1 MTLAFL
7 MGPRYRVERGATE
20 EADQAKLALQLV
32 VVSELRAIVECDR
45 TPGGFGQI
53 SR

>member
-1 MTLAFL
+1 MW
-7 MGPRYRVERGATE
+7 ATE